1 VAGVRLYTYR
11 PGFMH
16 QKVFVIDDQLAGI
29 GTVNLDN
36 RSLRINF
43 EITMVF
49 FGPDVIGQ
57 VEAMCRE
64 DFAQADLLTP
74 DEVYRRSFW
83 FRLAIRAARLFS
95 PIL

>member
-1 VAGVRLYTYR
+1 

-16 QKVFVIDDQLAGI
+16 QKVFLIDDDLAGI

-49 FGPDVIGQ
+49 TAAAFIEKV
-57 VEAMCRE
+57 ASMCAE

-74 DEVYRRSFW
+74 DEVYRRSLW